1 MALIAHPC
9 FIGRRAFLQQVTT
22 WGGLAALG
30 AVAACRRAG
39 QQSPGDQPVAAG
51 PATVKVLTFSNPLFQ
66 QAADE
71 LLLVLAQED
80 PNLKPDVIVFP
91 GQIDQFREKIATVYA
106 GGDLPDAQWIH
117 PSITSTMAS
126 RRLVRPL
133 DELARRDR
141 STPLTEFYQGVL
153 DYFRWNGVT
162 YGLPWYCPGYVLV
175 YNRDLFERLGV
186 TLPDQLEREGKWTWD
201 GFVTTLRSLTRGNPG
216 SPDRTIGSQSHNMAL
231 DWACA
236 WIWRNGGEVFRK
248 DLKKCLLNEPP
259 AVEAVQ
265 GLADLHLT
273 YQVINYG
280 PHTTDFPDGFN
291 SGRVGLRQANKEAVA
306 PERNDLSRAAFRL
319 GMAPVYKGKAGR
331 VNRMGPLAF
340 GVVQESPRA
349 DAGWRWVR
357 FMAGPQA
364 AAVLMRRKSTLP
376 VRPRFAQ
383 LPEFGQSMEPWEVP
397 EIWLESMATARALPQ
412 PVNYLEVAN
421 LWMQTW
427 QDILAQKGQVKALL
441 DDLVRRVN
449 VILTQE

>member
-1 MALIAHPC
+1 
-9 FIGRRAFLQQVTT
+9 
-22 WGGLAALG
+22 
-30 AVAACRRAG
+30 
-39 QQSPGDQPVAAG
+39 
-51 PATVKVLTFSNPLFQ
+51 
-66 QAADE
+66 
-71 LLLVLAQED
+71 
-80 PNLKPDVIVFP
+80 
-91 GQIDQFREKIATVYA
+91 
-106 GGDLPDAQWIH
+106 
-117 PSITSTMAS
+117 
-126 RRLVRPL
+126 
-133 DELARRDR
+133 
-141 STPLTEFYQGVL
+141 
-153 DYFRWNGVT
+153 
-162 YGLPWYCPGYVLV
+162 
-175 YNRDLFERLGV
+175 
-186 TLPDQLEREGKWTWD
+186 
-201 GFVTTLRSLTRGNPG
+201 
-216 SPDRTIGSQSHNMAL
+216 MAL

-319 GMAPVYKGKAGR
+319 GIAPVYKGKAGR